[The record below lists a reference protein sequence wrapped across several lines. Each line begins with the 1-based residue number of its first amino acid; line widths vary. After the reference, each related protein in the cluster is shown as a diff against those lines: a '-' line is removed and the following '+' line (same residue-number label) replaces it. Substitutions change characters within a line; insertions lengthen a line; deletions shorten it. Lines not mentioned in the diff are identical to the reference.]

1 MDMDLFER
9 ARKGDPE
16 ARERVFK
23 ANTGLIGACI
33 RRYAG
38 LIDKEDLFQ
47 IGAIGLLKAIDRFD
61 PKYGTAFSTYAVP
74 LILGEIRRYLRDDG
88 AVKVSRRLRELAL
101 AARRMSSARE
111 ADTGKA
117 PSMEELARELGVE
130 VDLLCRALEATR
142 QVLYLE
148 DQRAGGG
155 AEASLTG
162 VVGSAR
168 DAWPAWYTGG
178 GQFLESLDLRDAVSG
193 LDSPLRD
200 IIEGRFFQGKTQ
212 QEIAKELRL
221 SQAQVSRLEKRAL
234 LLLRQ
239 ALLGEG

>member
-1 MDMDLFER
+1 
-9 ARKGDPE
+9 
-16 ARERVFK
+16 
-23 ANTGLIGACI
+23 
-33 RRYAG
+33 
-38 LIDKEDLFQ
+38 
-47 IGAIGLLKAIDRFD
+47 
-61 PKYGTAFSTYAVP
+61 
-74 LILGEIRRYLRDDG
+74 
-88 AVKVSRRLRELAL
+88 
-101 AARRMSSARE
+101 
-111 ADTGKA
+111 
-117 PSMEELARELGVE
+117 MEELARELGVE
-130 VDLLCRALEATR
+130 VDLCQALEVTR

-148 DQRAGGG
+148 SAGRGG